1 MWEVIFLIKK
11 TVCALLLAISL
22 FSLYS
27 CSSSPPASTLILEFM
42 SAYGIS
48 GTPITSDAAEFSE
61 GYMNEESFLKIFPLD
76 APPRDYAILLNRRFT
91 YGEECGFFV
100 IRGEDKSAVL
110 EMCQERIKLISN
122 GKGGILLHSGDVI
135 FYSTLSDSEKARD
148 IFYTIIK

>member
-48 GTPITSDAAEFSE
+48 GTPITSDAPEFSE